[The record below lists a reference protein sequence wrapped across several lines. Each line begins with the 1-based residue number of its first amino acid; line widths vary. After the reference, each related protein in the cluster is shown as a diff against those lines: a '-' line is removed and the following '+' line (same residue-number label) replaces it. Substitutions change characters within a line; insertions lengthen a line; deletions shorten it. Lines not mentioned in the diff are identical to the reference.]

1 MREAI
6 TKLDLNFS
14 NAGGGHTASLV
25 TIAEGKSL
33 DGGDGLG
40 TVIGEAGEINNF
52 SNAKIDA
59 AMNRFI
65 CIQKTKNSGPT
76 KTSIARKYVD
86 RTSLMLES
94 IIVLV
99 RGVNCGP
106 EGGPRSGEEVE
117 LSVPYFTEVINS
129 PLESYKSMGPKRS
142 GSIIEAGRIYNQESA
157 ATYSGVKI
165 ELIYHNKKLIKELS
179 LNLDYVS
186 EAYEQDPDLAQ
197 YSLKYGYTLED
208 FKEMVRLAGVSVIG
222 LPSGTLE
229 DKLKGVLF
237 ENTGT
242 LSSVISSVAS
252 YLGYFWYIDPDT
264 GNIQFINTEQA
275 SNLTVEDHTNTTNSD
290 IISASFTENHVTNKI
305 VNVFRGN
312 TEKKEKS
319 EPTDIESRPR
329 PAFFKKVDTRKF
341 DGFNKLFSRR
351 ELGYFYAVFNQSQ
364 SEEVFDMWVYLLMWC
379 WKKNWLPRAERQG
392 VAGGGFGAKP
402 KPDTVFDISNLFN
415 HYLTDPT
422 KYWFAKLGVN
432 VYDPNKP
439 NKSEVSMFG
448 GGDGWDGLSDHLQ
461 GLAQQTKLRLF
472 PNRAAQGARGYWYF
486 NLQTQIVKDENGK
499 EISLRMPRPSSTRL
513 YSALKGFFEMGGG
526 LFISNGYS
534 AYKAERMEFT
544 NTNNITVVGPY
555 KGNTILQ
562 EIDELAPLTD
572 VLDILD
578 VPAVSLKKVAQQFT
592 GGRAKFAI
600 GKESYFFVALRT
612 YPRVA
617 RSNIKGGGNIGKNV
631 PPEFDI
637 APVDFQKFSQSY
649 EIVEGW
655 FPDSKNAFVGGPAT
669 RMKKNKLLNLYHQ
682 SEENFKKATTDSQKG
697 GGQKSS
703 LSLKYNRS
711 KTRVNKLSEDG
722 EEAEDDENAEKSA
735 DNQKLAELF
744 DRFDMKY
751 WAIEAPNYN
760 IFNKLSLASASG
772 STPEMLV
779 LRDVKGRYRDSPY
792 KPSSASRTLYGLH
805 IPDFTP
811 TLNGISISV
820 GSNGITTT
828 LTESTIKLIPPDQ
841 QILMSEGMEAVV
853 QKSFLPKSFSAS
865 QRNLLG
871 L

>member
-14 NAGGGHTASLV
+14 NAGGGHTASLMTV
-25 TIAEGKSL
+25 AGGKSL

-65 CIQKTKNSGPT
+65 CIQKTKNSDPT

-275 SNLTVEDHTNTTNSD
+275 SNLVVEDHTNTTNSD
-290 IISASFTENHVTNKI
+290 IISASFTENCVTNKI

-329 PAFFKKVDTRKF
+329 PAFFKKVNTKKF
-341 DGFNKLFSRR
+341 GGFNSLFSSR
-351 ELGYFYAVFNQSQ
+351 ELGYFYAVFNQGQ
-364 SEEVFDMWVYLLMWC
+364 SEENFDMWTYLLMWA
-379 WKKNWLPRAERQG
+379 WKKNWLPDAERQG
-392 VAGGGFGAKP
+392 VVGDGAP
-402 KPDTVFDISNLFN
+402 KNADKFDILNIFDHFLS
-415 HYLTDPT
+415 DGI
-422 KYWFAKLGVN
+422 KYWFTREDRLMDKKTEQSLYGKGPRSLTEE
-432 VYDPNKP
+432 YKD
-439 NKSEVSMFG
+439 
-448 GGDGWDGLSDHLQ
+448 
-461 GLAQQTKLRLF
+461 LAEQTSLRLYD
-472 PNRAAQGARGYWYF
+472 NRAAKGDLAHSYF
-486 NLQTQIVKDENGK
+486 SLATKKLK
-499 EISLRMPRPSSTRL
+499 EGSFNMPRPSSTKL
-513 YSALKGFFEMGGG
+513 YSALKLFFSMGGG
-526 LFISNGYS
+526 LYVSNGYS
-534 AYKAERMEFT
+534 QYKAERMEFL

-555 KGNTILQ
+555 KANTLLQ
-562 EIDELAPLTD
+562 EIKDLAPLTD
-572 VLDILD
+572 VLDILGVD
-578 VPAVSLKKVAQQFT
+578 AVSIKKMAEEFT
-592 GGRAKFAI
+592 GGRAKFAL
-600 GKESYFFVALRT
+600 GNKAYFFVALRT
-612 YPRVA
+612 YPKVA
-617 RSNIKGGGNIGKNV
+617 RDNIKGGGDLGRNIA
-631 PPEFDI
+631 ERFDVM
-637 APVDFQKFSQSY
+637 PVDFTKFEQRY
-649 EIVEGW
+649 EFVDNW
-655 FPDSKNAFVGGPAT
+655 NPANKTAYVGGP
-669 RMKKNKLLNLYHQ
+669 NKYMRKEQILNWFAQ
-682 SEENFKKATTDSQKG
+682 SERNWE
-697 GGQKSS
+697 KSLIPKFETGS
-703 LSLKYNRS
+703 LSLKYRRS
-711 KTRVNKLSEDG
+711 KTRVNKVSEEG
-722 EEAEDDENAEKSA
+722 AEAEDDETAEKSA

-751 WAIEAPNYN
+751 WALEAPDHN
-760 IFNKLSLASASG
+760 IFNKLSLSTASG

-779 LRDVKGRYRDSPY
+779 LRDVKGRYKNSPY

-805 IPDFTP
+805 IPSFTP
-811 TLNGISISV
+811 TLNSISISI
-820 GSNGITTT
+820 GGDGIKTT

-853 QKSFLPKSFSAS
+853 QKSFVPKSFSAS